1 MSAARKPQ
9 SPVRKSSPWI
19 RRAVAA
25 AVLLAIAGG
34 GYYYYRQR
42 TAEAEAAAYR
52 TAKVERGDIRVAI
65 SATGALAAISTVDVG
80 SQISGQVTD
89 VLVDF
94 NDRVTKGQV
103 IAKID
108 PSTYQAQIAQGS
120 AQVNSARAGLATAQ
134 AALRNAELDFQ
145 RKSALVE
152 RQLVARSDADLA
164 RAARDQARAQVA
176 SAQAQISQQIAST
189 QTSRLNL
196 ERTVIRA
203 PVDGVV
209 LTRTVEP
216 GQTVAASLQSPVLFQ
231 IAEDLSKME
240 IVLAIDEADIGQV
253 KAGQSVSFT
262 VDSFPDRQ
270 FRGKVQQVRLSATNT
285 SNVITYP
292 VVVSVDNAEQIL
304 LPGMTANAEIEV
316 SRRDDVLR
324 VSNAALRYKPAED
337 DAAAQAQAGPGGPGG
352 QGNGARG
359 GMAAD
364 LPRVAQQLK
373 LSPEQQAVFDAALE
387 TMKQRSAAR
396 QATPAANG
404 GGSALFGGGRG
415 PGGPGG
421 GGGGGIV
428 IRGGGAGAALG
439 AMRQRMQERF
449 NQQFAEFR
457 AALDPQQQARWDSE
471 VAALLNARRAPLY
484 KLVNGKPEQVVVRVG
499 ASDGSW
505 TEVSGN
511 VQQGDEVVVGSG
523 RSAK

>member
-9 SPVRKSSPWI
+9 SSVRKSSPWI
-19 RRAVAA
+19 RRAVVA
-25 AVLLAIAGG
+25 AVLLALAGG

-42 TAEAEAAAYR
+42 NAEAEAAAYR

-134 AALRNAELDFQ
+134 ATLRNAELDFQ

-176 SAQAQISQQIAST
+176 AAQAQINQQIAST

-270 FRGKVQQVRLSATNT
+270 FRGKVQQVRISATNT

-292 VVVSVDNAEQIL
+292 VVVSVDNAEQSL

-324 VSNAALRYKPAED
+324 VSNAALRYKPAEE
-337 DAAAQAQAGPGGPGG
+337 DAGAQAQAGPGGPGG
-352 QGNGARG
+352 QGGGARG
-359 GMAAD
+359 GMATD

-373 LSPEQQAVFDAALE
+373 LSPQQQVVFDAALE
-387 TMKQRSAAR
+387 AMKQRSAAR

-421 GGGGGIV
+421 GIV
-428 IRGGGAGAALG
+428 IRSGGGSAGAAMG
-439 AMRQRMQERF
+439 ALRQRMQERF

-471 VAALLNARRAPLY
+471 IAALLNARRAPLY
-484 KLVNGKPEQVVVRVG
+484 KLVNGKPEQVMVRVG

-511 VQQGDEVVVGSG
+511 IQQGDEVVVGSG

>member
-1 MSAARKPQ
+1 MSAVRKPQ

-19 RRAVAA
+19 RRAVVA

-42 TAEAEAAAYR
+42 NAEAEAAAYR

-134 AALRNAELDFQ
+134 ATLRNAELDFQ

-164 RAARDQARAQVA
+164 RSARDQARAQVA
-176 SAQAQISQQIAST
+176 SAQAQINQQIAST

-324 VSNAALRYKPAED
+324 VSNAALRYKPAEE

-352 QGNGARG
+352 QGGGARG

-373 LSPEQQAVFDAALE
+373 LSPQQQAVFDAALE
-387 TMKQRSAAR
+387 AMKQRSAAR

-404 GGSALFGGGRG
+404 GSTLFGGGRG
-415 PGGPGG
+415 P

-428 IRGGGAGAALG
+428 IRGGGGSAGAALG

-484 KLVNGKPEQVVVRVG
+484 KLVNGKPEQIVVRVG

-511 VQQGDEVVVGSG
+511 IQQGDEVVVGSG

>member
-9 SPVRKSSPWI
+9 SSVRKSSPWI
-19 RRAVAA
+19 RRAVVA
-25 AVLLAIAGG
+25 AVLLALAGG

-42 TAEAEAAAYR
+42 NAEAEAAAYR

-134 AALRNAELDFQ
+134 ATLRNAELDFQ

-176 SAQAQISQQIAST
+176 AAQAQINQQIAST

-270 FRGKVQQVRLSATNT
+270 FRGKVQQVRISATNT

-292 VVVSVDNAEQIL
+292 VVVSVDNAEQSL

-324 VSNAALRYKPAED
+324 VSNAALRYKPAEE
-337 DAAAQAQAGPGGPGG
+337 DAGAQTQAGPGGPGG
-352 QGNGARG
+352 QGGGARG
-359 GMAAD
+359 GMATD

-373 LSPEQQAVFDAALE
+373 LSPQQQVVFDAALE
-387 TMKQRSAAR
+387 AMKQRSAAR

-421 GGGGGIV
+421 GIV
-428 IRGGGAGAALG
+428 IRGGGGSAGAAMG
-439 AMRQRMQERF
+439 ALRQRMQERF

-471 VAALLNARRAPLY
+471 IAALLNARRAPLY
-484 KLVNGKPEQVVVRVG
+484 KLVNGKPEQVMVRVG

-511 VQQGDEVVVGSG
+511 IQQGDEVVVGSG

>member
-1 MSAARKPQ
+1 MSAVRKPQ
-9 SPVRKSSPWI
+9 SSVRKSSPWI
-19 RRAVAA
+19 RRAVVA

-42 TAEAEAAAYR
+42 NAEAEAAAYR

-373 LSPEQQAVFDAALE
+373 LSPEQQVVFDAALE
-387 TMKQRSAAR
+387 AMKQRSAAR

-421 GGGGGIV
+421 GGGIV
-428 IRGGGAGAALG
+428 IRGGGGSAGAALG

-511 VQQGDEVVVGSG
+511 IQQGDEVVVGSG